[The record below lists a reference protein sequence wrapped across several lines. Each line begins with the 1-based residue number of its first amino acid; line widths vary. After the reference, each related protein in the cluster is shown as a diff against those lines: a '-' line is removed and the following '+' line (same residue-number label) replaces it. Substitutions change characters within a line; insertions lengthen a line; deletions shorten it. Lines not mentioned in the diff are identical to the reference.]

1 MNVLLDIIGS
11 FGFLMILIAFFL
23 NLSKKIIRNTFAYNG
38 LNFAGS
44 MVMGYYA
51 YAINSML
58 FVAFQLIW
66 ASISLY
72 FLLKKTHHHI
82 KHRKKKKS

>member
-1 MNVLLDIIGS
+1 MSFLLDAIGS
-11 FGFLMILIAFFL
+11 FGFILILAAFFL

-44 MVMGYYA
+44 LIMGFYA
-51 YAINSML
+51 YEINSIL
-58 FVAFQLIW
+58 FVVFQFIW